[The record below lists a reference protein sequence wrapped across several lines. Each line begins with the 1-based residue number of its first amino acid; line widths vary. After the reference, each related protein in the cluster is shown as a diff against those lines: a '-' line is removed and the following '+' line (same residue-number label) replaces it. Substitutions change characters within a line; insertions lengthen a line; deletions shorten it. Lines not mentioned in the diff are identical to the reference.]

1 MGIRRQV
8 YLEENDDRL
17 LEEQS
22 RRTGLSVSELVRRA
36 VQQCYGQGARLSWA
50 EVFARSVRVNSAKD
64 DPWVYDPLFDDEL
77 LDAELDQSPVADQ

>member
-8 YLEENDDRL
+8 YLDENDDRL

-50 EVFARSVRVNSAKD
+50 EVFAKSVRANSAIE

-77 LDAELDQSPVADQ
+77 LDAELDQPTMAAQ